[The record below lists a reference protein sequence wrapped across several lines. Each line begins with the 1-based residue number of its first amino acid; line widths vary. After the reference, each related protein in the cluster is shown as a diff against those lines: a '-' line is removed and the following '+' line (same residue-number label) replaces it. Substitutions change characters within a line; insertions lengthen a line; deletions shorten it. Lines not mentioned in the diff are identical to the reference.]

1 MSKKLTNQQ
10 SYAIIIRA
18 RKLTSKHFLRGNT
31 KFRRRKADRREVD
44 KALESVRFEKF
55 TLLIDGIHKSINK
68 IKFDTAPYL
77 GVKSVH
83 VFWVYEL
90 SLHPEGLTAAEIAAV
105 SMVDRS
111 LVSRE
116 IAALKKDGYVESEDT
131 GKKRSYN
138 ARITL
143 TDKGRELAEKITKE
157 AIDVQSMVDV
167 GVSEKE
173 LENFYSTL
181 EKLYANFASLASG
194 DRRTI

>member
-1 MSKKLTNQQ
+1 M
-10 SYAIIIRA
+10 RGVE
-18 RKLTSKHFLRGNT
+18 KLTSKHSLLNQ
-31 KFRRRKADRREVD
+31 RRAFVKANGEREV
-44 KALESVRFEKF
+44 KKKLESVRFERF

-83 VFWVYEL
+83 VFWIYQL
-90 SLHPEGLTAAEIAAV
+90 SQHPEGLTAAEIAAV

-116 IAALKKDGYVESEDT
+116 IAALEKGGYVAREDT

-143 TDKGRELAEKITKE
+143 TYKGYDLAKKITNE
-157 AIDVQSMVDV
+157 AIGVQSMVDV
-167 GVSEKE
+167 GITDTE
-173 LENFYSTL
+173 LESFYKTL
-181 EKLYANFASLASG
+181 EKLYENFVALSSG
-194 DRRTI
+194 EKVQNR

>member
-1 MSKKLTNQQ
+1 MCE
-10 SYAIIIRA
+10 
-18 RKLTSKHFLRGNT
+18 
-31 KFRRRKADRREVD
+31 RKAYGEREVTEE
-44 KALESVRFEKF
+44 LESVRFERF

-83 VFWVYEL
+83 VFWIYEL
-90 SLHPEGLTAAEIAAV
+90 ALHPDGLTAAEIASV

-116 IAALKKDGYVESEDT
+116 IAALEKGGYVKREDT
-131 GKKRSYN
+131 GKKRNYN

-143 TDKGRELAEKITKE
+143 TAKGRALAEKITEE
-157 AIDVQSMVDV
+157 AIGVQSMVDV
-167 GVSEKE
+167 GITDAE

-181 EKLYANFASLASG
+181 EKLYANFAAITSG
-194 DRRTI
+194 DKNAADS

>member
-1 MSKKLTNQQ
+1 M
-10 SYAIIIRA
+10 
-18 RKLTSKHFLRGNT
+18 
-31 KFRRRKADRREVD
+31 
-44 KALESVRFEKF
+44 ESVRFEKF

-68 IKFDTAPYL
+68 LKFDTAPYL

-111 LVSRE
+111 LISRE
-116 IAALKKDGYVESEDT
+116 IAALKKDGYVECEDT

-143 TDKGRELAEKITKE
+143 TEKGRDLAEKITEE
-157 AIDVQSMVDV
+157 AMRVQSTVDV
-167 GVSEKE
+167 GITCEELVS
-173 LENFYSTL
+173 FYSTL
-181 EKLYANFASLASG
+181 EKLYSNFVSLTEGGKAPT
-194 DRRTI
+194 DHDN